1 MRICI
6 HTRTSLPIDPVI
18 LLDIV
23 KALVNVYSTHP
34 QYEIVIVGLA
44 LPASFTSFC
53 NEIEQVSILTP
64 NDALVL
70 YKETKNSIIIHFG
83 TTIKGAHQIPQL
95 FIPLALS
102 NRLDHSFIQSYFLKK
117 RFHQWMKKASKVICI
132 NDWAFAHLKDQY
144 PQYHLA
150 LQRVYL
156 PSLAVPAF
164 EWQELSKAQE
174 NLTQGHNYFLCFA
187 PLKRF
192 TAILKEFSIFKKWQQ
207 TTMHLV
213 FVFDHPKDK
222 EAALLQL
229 KGYKFN
235 QDINIVCTHDICMEW
250 LAATYAILWEDVAFT
265 KSSWMYYA
273 IEYEVPLLLDTAM
286 NLPETWLPAGE
297 VFSFTEEQALSNHFK
312 LYYKDEIYRQ
322 TRARMA
328 TEWLLKLKEE
338 HAHLSMLDITPI
350 Q

>member
-6 HTRTSLPIDPVI
+6 HTRTSLNIDPVI
-18 LLDIV
+18 LLDTV

-44 LPASFTSFC
+44 LPASFTAFC
-53 NEIEQVSILTP
+53 NEIEQVSIIAP
-64 NDALVL
+64 KDAIFL
-70 YKETKNSIIIHFG
+70 YKTTEHHTIIHFG

-95 FIPLALS
+95 FIPLALP
-102 NRLDHSFIQSYFLKK
+102 NRQDHSFVQTYFLKK
-117 RFHQWMKKASKVICI
+117 RFHQWMKKASNVICI
-132 NDWAFAHLKDQY
+132 NDWALTHIKDQY
-144 PQYHLA
+144 PEYALA
-150 LQRVYL
+150 LHCIYL
-156 PSLAVPAF
+156 PSIPVPSF

-174 NLTQGHNYFLCFA
+174 DLTAGHNYFLCVA
-187 PLKRF
+187 PIKRF
-192 TAILKEFSIFKKWQQ
+192 TAILKAFSIFKKWQQ

-229 KGYKFN
+229 KGYKFK

-250 LAATYAILWEDVAFT
+250 LAATYAILYEGVAFT
-265 KSSWMYYA
+265 KSNWILYT
-273 IEYEVPLLLDTAM
+273 IEYEVPILLDAAM
-286 NLPETWLPAGE
+286 NLPESWLQAGE

-322 TRARMA
+322 SRARMA

-338 HAHLSMLDITPI
+338 GSPFSMLDITPI